1 MFIIVFV
8 CMLTQGFEVREYVTS
23 KWVTTELQNVDMKSA
38 SSTMFWKLFKYI
50 GGENE
55 ASA

>member
-1 MFIIVFV
+1 MSFS

-23 KWVTTELQNVDMKSA
+23 NWVTTELQNVDMKSA

-55 ASA
+55 AST